1 MTERVRVAPPPAPTY
16 HLLMTRRARFQTP
29 DEIAAL
35 SNAQYE
41 EYVRELVREGEKS
54 AAERVYSTDEVL
66 AHLAEARR
74 GRARRV
80 GT

>member
-1 MTERVRVAPPPAPTY
+1 MVS
-16 HLLMTRRARFQTP
+16 RRSRFRTP

-35 SNAQYE
+35 SDAEYE

-54 AAERVYSTDEVL
+54 AQERVYSTDEVL

>member
-1 MTERVRVAPPPAPTY
+1 VQS
-16 HLLMTRRARFQTP
+16 RARHRTP
-29 DEIAAL
+29 DEIAKL
-35 SNAQYE
+35 SDAEYE

-54 AAERVYSTDEVL
+54 AEERVYSTDEVL
-66 AHLAEARR
+66 ARLAEARR